1 MGGFWIFAALALVVL
16 SAPLN
21 SPPLLLTGTV
31 ILLLALISR
40 WWARYSLVKVEY
52 RHWLSSYRIFVG
64 EDVEFTV
71 QITNQKFLPLPWVHV
86 TDELPRDVAP
96 IHGRLSPA
104 PDQSRGILSSLL
116 SMSWYHRTS
125 RHYTLRARHR
135 GHYFIGPVRIR
146 SGDLF
151 GMFTSE
157 INIERDQYI
166 SVYPP
171 VLPLASTQLPTG
183 EPYGSIRARKTLV
196 DDITRPMGSREYAAG
211 DSLRY
216 IHWNATAHTG
226 KLQTK
231 VFDASTTANFVLMM
245 GVRTVEPPLQGTVP
259 HLLELG
265 VLTTT
270 ALTNYALEQGYNVGV
285 YVNQTG
291 RLTSQLMKV
300 PPARDDQQLMR
311 VLEVMAQVHSGESIP
326 LADLILEE
334 SRRLP
339 RGTTL
344 AVVTALPDEDT
355 ISTLIRLRRSGW
367 SVALVHLGG
376 TPSYSANSPIPT
388 YTVPENFEWQNLEE
402 ILIQ

>member
-1 MGGFWIFAALALVVL
+1 MGGFWIFAAIALVVL
-16 SAPLN
+16 SAPLD
-21 SPPLLLTGTV
+21 SAPLLLTGILV
-31 ILLLALISR
+31 LLLALLSR
-40 WWARYSLVKVEY
+40 WWARYSLVKVHY
-52 RHWLSSYRIFVG
+52 RHWLSSSRIFVG
-64 EDVEFTV
+64 EEVQFT
-71 QITNQKFLPLPWVHV
+71 IELTNQKFLPLPWVHV

-96 IHGRLSPA
+96 IRGRLSPA

-125 RHYTLRARHR
+125 RHYTLRGRHR
-135 GHYFIGPVRIR
+135 GHYSIGPVRIR

-157 INIERDQYI
+157 TTIERDQYI

-171 VLPLASTQLPTG
+171 VLPLTSTQLPAG
-183 EPYGSIRARKTLV
+183 EPYGSIRARRTLV
-196 DDITRPMGSREYAAG
+196 DDITRPMGSREYAVG
-211 DSLRY
+211 DTLRY
-216 IHWNATAHTG
+216 IHWKATAHTG
-226 KLQTK
+226 RLQTK

-245 GVRTVEPPLQGTVP
+245 GVRTVEPPLQGSIP

-311 VLEVMAQVHSGESIP
+311 VLDVMAQVHPVESIS
-326 LADLILEE
+326 LAGLILEE

-355 ISTLIRLRRSGW
+355 MSTLSRLRRAGW

-376 TPSYSANSPIPT
+376 TRSSSTNSSIPT
-388 YTVPENFEWQNLEE
+388 YTVPETTEWESLEE